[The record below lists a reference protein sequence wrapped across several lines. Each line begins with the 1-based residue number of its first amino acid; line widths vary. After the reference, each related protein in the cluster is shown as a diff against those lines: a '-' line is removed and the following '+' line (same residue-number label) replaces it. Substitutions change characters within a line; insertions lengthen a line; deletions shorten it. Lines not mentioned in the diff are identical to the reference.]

1 LAIAIA
7 CLGLFGLA
15 SFLAE
20 KMKKEIGIRKVLGAS
35 SGQVVGLLSREF
47 LILVSL
53 AVLIAS
59 PIAYFAMN
67 FWLRGFA
74 YRTSIH
80 PWTFLGSGLA
90 VLVIAFLTVSYQA
103 VRAAS
108 ANPVDSLKY
117 E

>member
-1 LAIAIA
+1 
-7 CLGLFGLA
+7 
-15 SFLAE
+15 
-20 KMKKEIGIRKVLGAS
+20 MKKEIGIRKVLGAS
-35 SGQVVGLLSREF
+35 IGQVVGLLSREF
-47 LILVSL
+47 LLLVGL
-53 AVLIAS
+53 ASFIAW

-74 YRTSIH
+74 YQTKIH
-80 PWTFLGSGLA
+80 PWTFIGSGLA
-90 VLVIAFLTVSYQA
+90 ALAIAFLTVSYQA